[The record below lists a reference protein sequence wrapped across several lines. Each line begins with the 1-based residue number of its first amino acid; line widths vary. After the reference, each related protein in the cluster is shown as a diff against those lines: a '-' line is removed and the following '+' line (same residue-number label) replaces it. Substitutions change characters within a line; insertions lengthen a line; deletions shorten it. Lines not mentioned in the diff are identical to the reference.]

1 MAEELR
7 HAAGQATYEIREIRD
22 GDLRVEAGT
31 LFRCNDYGRAVEFAF
46 DYLAR
51 RDPSRTGVVG
61 GLQVVKEEG
70 GRLETVWAYSHVA
83 EESRPDP
90 VQRWASTSPV
100 AGPLLRDR
108 SRDRR
113 RLPACR
119 GASRRRGLTSYQ
131 LRHLRRSDV
140 KPS

>member
-83 EESRPDP
+83 EESKPDP
-90 VQRWASTSPV
+90 VQRWGFDVTRRWTAPT
-100 AGPLLRDR
+100 GPLPRPTSLARVP
-108 SRDRR
+108 RR
-113 RLPACR
+113 
-119 GASRRRGLTSYQ
+119 
-131 LRHLRRSDV
+131 V
-140 KPS
+140 